1 MEQVLKPEIVEKEA
15 IANLKFPAEEVLTD
29 PTAIKLRSAEL
40 ERGTTLGNIDHYK
53 IKIVFED
60 STGLKQV
67 ETTIWAN
74 GEENIVLKQGVI
86 IPVHRIHRVKII

>member
-1 MEQVLKPEIVEKEA
+1 MEQTLKPEIVEKEA
-15 IANLKFPAEEVLTD
+15 VSNMRFPSNEVLTD
-29 PTAIKLRSAEL
+29 PTAIKLRSTEL

-60 STGLKQV
+60 DTSVKQV

-74 GEENIVLKQGVI
+74 GQENIVLKKGVT